1 MKTISP
7 LDLVLIFMMFINY
20 IILQR
25 QEHAVSSAPFN
36 TSLLALN
43 RCAVTVCYIS
53 FTLRLSYIQL
63 IVMLYFLKSIAVSDN
78 KYFIKYEKMYWV
90 SKKTLLSKKILV
102 CRIISSKVR
111 YWIFYWKIFLKK
123 SLSYCRYVLI
133 LELKHADWRF
143 SY

>member
-1 MKTISP
+1 MKTINP

-20 IILQR
+20 SILQR
-25 QEHAVSSAPFN
+25 QEHAVSSAPFLN

-78 KYFIKYEKMYWV
+78 KYFNKYEKMY
-90 SKKTLLSKKILV
+90 
-102 CRIISSKVR
+102 
-111 YWIFYWKIFLKK
+111 
-123 SLSYCRYVLI
+123 
-133 LELKHADWRF
+133 
-143 SY
+143 

>member
-1 MKTISP
+1 MKTINP

-20 IILQR
+20 SILQR
-25 QEHAVSSAPFN
+25 QEHAVSSAPFLN

-78 KYFIKYEKMYWV
+78 KYFIKYEKMY
-90 SKKTLLSKKILV
+90 
-102 CRIISSKVR
+102 
-111 YWIFYWKIFLKK
+111 
-123 SLSYCRYVLI
+123 
-133 LELKHADWRF
+133 
-143 SY
+143 

>member
-1 MKTISP
+1 MKTINP

-36 TSLLALN
+36 TSLIALN

-63 IVMLYFLKSIAVSDN
+63 IVMLYFFKKSIAVSDN
-78 KYFIKYEKMYWV
+78 KYFIKYEKMY
-90 SKKTLLSKKILV
+90 
-102 CRIISSKVR
+102 
-111 YWIFYWKIFLKK
+111 
-123 SLSYCRYVLI
+123 
-133 LELKHADWRF
+133 
-143 SY
+143 